1 MGFGVLWLLLLL
13 LVVGGLVAAL
23 VASTGSRAGSE
34 PAGPQGIL
42 RQRLAAGEIDEDEYR
57 ERAGV
62 LRSTHTSRPSAGRW
76 VVIVVL
82 SGAALLL
89 VGLLVTGAGMGAAG
103 WRGPMG
109 DHMGAM
115 MGTRAGPGATPD
127 VIPDAREVSVEAGE
141 MWFQPATVEVAA
153 GEPVNLA
160 VVNRGQ
166 LFHDLTIDELG
177 LRIDVDSGQRDTA
190 GLTVEEPGAYE
201 FYCSV
206 PGHASAGMRGT
217 LLVQDSLD

>member
-1 MGFGVLWLLLLL
+1 MMGFGILWLLLLL
-13 LVVGGLVAAL
+13 LVVGGLAGAL
-23 VASTGSRAGSE
+23 VAGTGSGNGSRAGSRTAKPE
-34 PAGPQGIL
+34 DIL

-57 ERAGV
+57 ERAEV
-62 LRSTHTSRPSAGRW
+62 LRSTHTSRTSAGRW
-76 VVIVVL
+76 VVIAVL
-82 SGAALLL
+82 V
-89 VGLLVTGAGMGAAG
+89 VGLLTTGTGMGPG
-103 WRGPMG
+103 LRGTMG

-115 MGTRAGPGATPD
+115 MGTRAGPAATPD
-127 VIPDAREVSVEAGE
+127 VIPDARKVSVEAGE

-160 VVNRGQ
+160 LVNRGQ

-177 LRIDVDSGQRDTA
+177 LRIVVDSGQRDTA
-190 GLTVEEPGAYE
+190 GLIVEEPGAYD

-217 LLVQDSLD
+217 LLVQDSSD